1 MGLDHFDTAD
11 ILGVRSYL
19 RRYKCEFSDQP
30 TTGSYESELQDWAC
44 SVEFDRGSEHILCCP
59 EDIRCDVCVP
69 SDARTLCEHCHVPV
83 CRSCH
88 QALRSQRVPT
98 EGLAN
103 DMWTGYAPQQLYA
116 DQATI
121 IEMSCASVCLTS
133 MVCFSLELK
142 FGNMFNTEVHMQRH
156 RVGARGNVTC
166 VPLPWDHLVTELQAL
181 EREPPALPRT
191 GAEVA
196 DLVQLLLKSS
206 CADRIADLK
215 HVIHQ
220 ARVRRHVV
228 VTLIL
233 DARARGHLAYKH
245 LDEDAVKARAE
256 LLPVDDIPPEL
267 IKVLINDDSID
278 KLQPQKVATPV
289 AGRVAETA
297 AFKHVRPH
305 AVVQERSCADRSDIN
320 EQHLSSMRHIGESLL
335 APDATPATDSAGHHN
350 SPIPSLVVQTGHGLV
365 DQFKPWFFG
374 VAFAFCF
381 KYCIGMPD
389 HGTIDQNSLGARFRR
404 VPGSPTVELRPWCK
418 SIARRIESPFGRDW
432 LLSFAMW
439 NYMFRTTVNKTRSFH
454 LSVPRSS
461 LVTAHEI
468 EEGAIQICKALQQG
482 VYRDPAGGVHRV
494 SGDMT
499 KVKQCAGLT
508 PAAHKLLAAVEHT
521 SQRVEGTQEVRRL
534 MRHQLHAYRIVYGQA
549 VFVTFSPNEKDSLLM
564 IRLSRARRSD
574 PIHSTG
580 TSIGRWGT
588 MDAPSIEHDM
598 DEIGILP
605 TGVGKP
611 HTRLRTAS
619 CASGTGP
626 IMLFRRISH
635 SVSVGVAPFLWCQGM
650 SVVPAMQY
658 ERVSGI
664 CVPRHLWKQ
673 FHRSWWGIWACRCCI
688 WIH

>member
-1 MGLDHFDTAD
+1 
-11 ILGVRSYL
+11 
-19 RRYKCEFSDQP
+19 
-30 TTGSYESELQDWAC
+30 
-44 SVEFDRGSEHILCCP
+44 
-59 EDIRCDVCVP
+59 
-69 SDARTLCEHCHVPV
+69 
-83 CRSCH
+83 
-88 QALRSQRVPT
+88 
-98 EGLAN
+98 
-103 DMWTGYAPQQLYA
+103 
-116 DQATI
+116 
-121 IEMSCASVCLTS
+121 
-133 MVCFSLELK
+133 
-142 FGNMFNTEVHMQRH
+142 MQI
-156 RVGARGNVTC
+156 V
-166 VPLPWDHLVTELQAL
+166 
-181 EREPPALPRT
+181 
-191 GAEVA
+191 
-196 DLVQLLLKSS
+196 LKSS

-233 DARARGHLAYKH
+233 DARARGHIAYKH

-278 KLQPQKVATPV
+278 KLQPQKAATPV

-320 EQHLSSMRHIGESLL
+320 EQHLSSMRHIGESLF

-350 SPIPSLVVQTGHGLV
+350 SPIPSLVVQTGNGLV

-418 SIARRIESPFGRDW
+418 SIARRIESQFGRDW

-439 NYMFRTTVNKTRSFH
+439 NYMFRTTVNKTHSFH

-461 LVTAHEI
+461 LVTAQEI

-574 PIHSTG
+574 PIHSTD

-598 DEIGILP
+598 DEMGFSPQELASHIPDYEQRRALLARDPLCCSDAFRILCRLVLRHFF
-605 TGVGKP
+605 GVRVCPWCPRCNTNEFRGSACQDIFGSSSTAVGGVFGRVDAVFGSIESQKAGGLHL
-611 HTRLRTAS
+611 HTQ
-619 CASGTGP
+619 
-626 IMLFRRISH
+626 LFVQCLHQHTPLHQILHRIRCGAGSLVQDYLTYANH
-635 SVSVGVAPFLWCQGM
+635 VCKTSYADVEGWHARQQGM
-650 SVVPAMQY
+650 EDA
-658 ERVSGI
+658 
-664 CVPRHLWKQ
+664 
-673 FHRSWWGIWACRCCI
+673 
-688 WIH
+688 